1 MILQSAISGFV
12 TLVFLGLAASNILPW
27 IFGTFAFIAGIITV
41 NTLLGKPIPFLRLSF
56 LRLALSMKTLTKEW
70 QVGDGREEAAVQ
82 YVIKNAPQGDVLAAI
97 KAIDNYAY
105 QHKFLINV
113 GDEKG
118 ELLDNAIKRVQPK
131 IVLELGAYVGYSA
144 LRIARLLPKDGH
156 LYSVEF
162 NPENAKIARRMIEH
176 AGVSAQVTFIDGYLG
191 DGGKTLAKLKKLIPA
206 GSLDMV
212 FIDHDKEAYM
222 ADLKMIVESRW
233 LKKGSVVV
241 ADNIGYPGAPVYK
254 TYMDNEEGKLW
265 NTTTHKT
272 HVEYQSVIPDL
283 VLESTFL
290 G

>member
-1 MILQSAISGFV
+1 MILQSAISGLI
-12 TLVFLGLAASNILPW
+12 TLFFLGLTVSGILPW

-41 NTLLGKPIPFLRLSF
+41 NTLLGKPIPFLRWSF
-56 LRLALSMKTLTKEW
+56 ISMALSMKTLTKEW

-82 YVIKNAPQGDVLAAI
+82 YVIKNSPQGDVLGAI

-118 ELLDNAIKRVQPK
+118 ELLDSAIKRVQPK

-162 NPENAKIARRMIEH
+162 NPENAKIARRVIEH
-176 AGVSAQVTFIDGYLG
+176 AGVSQQVTFIDGYLG

-212 FIDHDKEAYM
+212 FIDHDKDAYM
-222 ADLKMIVESRW
+222 ADLKIILESRW

-241 ADNIGYPGAPVYK
+241 ADNVGFPGAPVYK

-272 HVEYQSVIPDL
+272 HVEYQSMIPDL